1 MINLGDAIR
10 IQEILIDRFG
20 GSKGIRD
27 INLLESALSRP
38 FQTFDQK
45 DLYKSPVEKAAALI
59 ESMLINHPF
68 IDGNKRT
75 GYVLMR
81 LLLMDFGLDIT
92 TTKDEKYSFVID
104 IAKGDLKFDRIA
116 DWLKDKTTTGGKTL

>member
-1 MINLGDAIR
+1 MIDLGDAIR

-38 FQTFDQK
+38 YQTFDQQ
-45 DLYKSPVEKAAALI
+45 DLYQSPIEKAAALI

-68 IDGNKRT
+68 IDGNKRI

-92 TTKDEKYSFVID
+92 TTKDEKYPFVID
-104 IAKGDLKFDRIA
+104 IAKGDLKFDKIA